1 MRILLFINNKFT
13 IFANRLTTNVDMQR
27 TGTINN
33 SLNMRG
39 LQELPPP
46 ICRNNVNNK
55 FTGTANPHSS
65 LLHQAHASCGRVFLC
80 LSLRSVRNGETHI
93 NY

>member
-1 MRILLFINNKFT
+1 MN
-13 IFANRLTTNVDMQR
+13 R
-27 TGTINN
+27 TGTIDN

-39 LQELPPP
+39 LQEITPPRLLKLYKQQVP
-46 ICRNNVNNK
+46 K
-55 FTGTANPHSS
+55 DGKPSLA
-65 LLHQAHASCGRVFLC
+65 LLHQAYASCGRVFSC

>member
-1 MRILLFINNKFT
+1 MN
-13 IFANRLTTNVDMQR
+13 R

-46 ICRNNVNNK
+46 ICRNYVNSK
-55 FTGTANPHSS
+55 FLRKAKHYSP

-80 LSLRSVRNGETHI
+80 SSFSSVSQNLS
-93 NY
+93 